1 MPPRGYRR
9 PLPAGILLD
18 RLLSPLPPPTIDVAA
33 RKMSLRRI
41 ISRGQIRRRVKEL
54 AAQIRTDY
62 SGQRPVFVCVLKGA
76 FVFLA
81 DLVRQVGVPLEVDFI
96 AASSYG
102 MGKTSKGHIS
112 ILKDVTTDIAS
123 RHVILVDDIID
134 SGLTLQH
141 LRDHLASRQPA
152 SLRVCALLAR
162 ERVLAAGTVIDY
174 LGFPVP
180 EGFVVGYGLDYAQ
193 QHRELPDIHVI
204 ENE

>member
-1 MPPRGYRR
+1 MVGEAPADVKSLRLPP
-9 PLPAGILLD
+9 
-18 RLLSPLPPPTIDVAA
+18 PLPPPTIDVAA

-54 AAQIRTDY
+54 AAQIRADY

-81 DLVRQVGVPLEVDFI
+81 DLVREVGLPLEIDFM
-96 AASSYG
+96 AASSYE
-102 MGKTSKGHIS
+102 MEKTSKGHIT
-112 ILKDVTTDIAS
+112 ILKDITTDIAG
-123 RHVILVDDIID
+123 RPVILVDDIID

-162 ERVLAAGTVIDY
+162 ERALSAGALIEY

-180 EGFVVGYGLDYAQ
+180 EGFVVGYGIDYAE
-193 QHRELPDIHVI
+193 QHRELPDIYVI
-204 ENE
+204 EDE